1 MFGVGDRNSDSVG
14 GVQLRVFIEP
24 QQGATFGDQLAV
36 ARLAEELEYDAFFRS
51 DHYLRMGNVS
61 GLPGPTDAWI
71 TLAGVAL
78 QTSRIRLGTL
88 VTSATFR
95 LPGPLAIAVA
105 QVDEMSAGRVELGI
119 GTGWYETEHEAYGIP
134 FGASFDER
142 FSRLEEQL
150 EVITGLWRTP
160 VGESFSF
167 EGGHYRL
174 KDSPALPK
182 PVQSPHPPIIIGGFG
197 PRRTPR
203 LAARFANEF
212 NVPFAPLKVVEERVR
227 AVREACEKVDRDPDE
242 MVLSAAMVVCVGSD
256 EQGFV
261 RRAEAIGR
269 PPDQL
274 RSGGVAGTPQ
284 EALDFLGRLGA
295 LGITRT
301 YLQFLD
307 LGDHEHLRLV
317 AAELA
322 GKV

>member
-1 MFGVGDRNSDSVG
+1 M
-14 GVQLRVFIEP
+14 QLRVFTEP
-24 QQGATFGDQLAV
+24 QQGATFGELRDV
-36 ARLAEELEYDAFFRS
+36 AQLAEELGYDAFFRS
-51 DHYLRMGNVS
+51 DHYMKMGNVS
-61 GLPGPTDAWI
+61 GLPGPTDTWI
-71 TLAGVAL
+71 TLGGIAL

-95 LPGPLAIAVA
+95 LPGPLAVAVA
-105 QVDEMSAGRVELGI
+105 QVDEMSQGRVELGI
-119 GTGWYETEHEAYGIP
+119 GTGWYEGEHAAYGIP

-142 FSRLEEQL
+142 FRRLTEQL
-150 EVITGLWRTP
+150 EIVRGLWTTP
-160 VGESFSF
+160 KGEMFSF
-167 EGGHYRL
+167 EGRHYQL
-174 KDSPALPK
+174 KESPALPK
-182 PVQSPHPPIIIGGFG
+182 PLQSPHPPIIIGGSG

-212 NVPFAPLKVVEERVR
+212 NVPFAPLNIVEDRIR
-227 AVREACEKVDRDPDE
+227 AVREACERIERDPSE
-242 MVLSAAMVVCVGSD
+242 LVLSAAMVVCVGAD
-256 EQGFV
+256 EAEFV

-274 RSGGVAGTPQ
+274 RSGGVAGTPS
-284 EALDFLGRLGA
+284 EAVDFLGKLDA